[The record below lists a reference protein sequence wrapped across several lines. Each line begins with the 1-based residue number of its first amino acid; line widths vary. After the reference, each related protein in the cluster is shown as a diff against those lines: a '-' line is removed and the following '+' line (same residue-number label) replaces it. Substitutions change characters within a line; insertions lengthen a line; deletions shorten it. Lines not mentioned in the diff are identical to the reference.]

1 MLAFLQSIFDGIM
14 TLVDGIIGFFR
25 LGYNVLRVFL
35 DFIFE
40 LPSFL
45 RLMVNFVADVP
56 AYLAWLPGA
65 VIPVCVI
72 TIIIA
77 IIWKIFG
84 RT

>member
-1 MLAFLQSIFDGIM
+1 MFQFIQSLYDAFMVFIDGILAFFRTIYNVAFVIFDF
-14 TLVDGIIGFFR
+14 V
-25 LGYNVLRVFL
+25 V
-35 DFIFE
+35 E

>member
-1 MLAFLQSIFDGIM
+1 MIQFLQGILDFFQLLFDGI
-14 TLVDGIIGFFR
+14 VGFLR
-25 LGYNVLRVFL
+25 LGYNVLNVVV
-35 DFIFE
+35 DFIIE

-45 RLMVNFVADVP
+45 RLMVNFVQDVP